1 MRILSFLLW
10 PIFLLFVFVISVFP
24 IQITKEDSLEY
35 LAPFEVSVYEDAM
48 LSDFVQVKNGT
59 LEDVAID
66 TSSLGIQPI
75 SFSYRDQQGVR
86 KKRTIGIQVVD
97 HTPPLIWLS
106 NSYTVVKGTT
116 SFIEDILCGDNYD
129 KEPHCYIEGEY
140 NLNEVGNYPLLYV
153 AEDKSGNVAK
163 QEFILNVIEKKG
175 GSSSS
180 SKTTTS
186 FQEILKKHQ
195 SEQVMVGIDVSKWQ
209 GEIDFAEL
217 KKAGCEFI
225 MIRLGSQ
232 GGVLKDSTIDPYFE
246 ANLKQ
251 AKELGFQVGVYYYS
265 YASSMEEARLQAEWV
280 LSQLN
285 GEKLDLPIVFD
296 WECWSHFRTM
306 KISFHDL
313 NEISNA
319 FLDTI
324 QQAGYETMHYSSK
337 NYLEKIWT
345 TIDHDVWLAHYT
357 KATNYQGAYRMW
369 QLCNNGRIAGIDGDV
384 DIDLLYLQEGE

>member
-10 PIFLLFVFVISVFP
+10 PIFLLFVLVISIFP
-24 IQITKEDSLEY
+24 IQIAKEDSLEY

-251 AKELGFQVGVYYYS
+251 AKELGF
-265 YASSMEEARLQAEWV
+265 
-280 LSQLN
+280 
-285 GEKLDLPIVFD
+285 
-296 WECWSHFRTM
+296 
-306 KISFHDL
+306 
-313 NEISNA
+313 
-319 FLDTI
+319 
-324 QQAGYETMHYSSK
+324 
-337 NYLEKIWT
+337 
-345 TIDHDVWLAHYT
+345 
-357 KATNYQGAYRMW
+357 
-369 QLCNNGRIAGIDGDV
+369 
-384 DIDLLYLQEGE
+384 